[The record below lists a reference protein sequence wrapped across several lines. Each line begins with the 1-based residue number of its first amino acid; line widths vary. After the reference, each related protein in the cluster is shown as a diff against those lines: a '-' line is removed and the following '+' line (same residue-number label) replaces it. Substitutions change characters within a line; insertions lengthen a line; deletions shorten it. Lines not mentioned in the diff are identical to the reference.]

1 MDILFLII
9 GIILGTIIGFLIGKS
24 KGIQTSSDGSIQ
36 SGEVNALKQQLEALN
51 QEKLTLSVS
60 NGELS
65 KEKDILKERNERI
78 DEELRELRNV
88 LANEKERNAS
98 LQANQTNLEELLVKQ
113 KEELTSV
120 QEKFTKEFELI
131 ANKVLE
137 QKSKVFKEENK
148 ESIGELLNPLKE
160 RIKEFQEKVEKTNE
174 EDVKRNSALTE
185 QIKHLRE
192 LNQEITEETKSL
204 TKALRGDSKTQG
216 NWGELQLEA
225 ILEKAGLEKGVHYEK
240 ESNHKTED
248 GNNQRLDYIINL
260 PDGKHLILD
269 SKVSLTAYSNYF
281 DTEDEDQRSKFLKQH
296 LDSLSVHIK
305 SLGEKDYHK
314 LYGINPPDYVLMFIA
329 NEPALTIALK
339 EDPSIYEKALAKN
352 LVLVSTTTLLA
363 TLRTISYIWKQD
375 LQNKNA
381 EEIARQAANLYDK
394 FVGFTDDILKLG
406 AQLKTATGTYEEAAK
421 KLSEGRG
428 NLIKR
433 AEDLKKL
440 GVNPSKEIDGRLIE
454 RSKESD

>member
-9 GIILGTIIGFLIGKS
+9 GIAAGGAIGYLFGKNQKGTSINDDSS
-24 KGIQTSSDGSIQ
+24 KDLTISELQ
-36 SGEVNALKQQLEALN
+36 NKLESLN
-51 QEKLTLSVS
+51 GEKLALSVT
-60 NGELS
+60 NGELA
-65 KEKDILKERNERI
+65 KEKQLLKERNEKI
-78 DEELRELRNV
+78 ELELHEIRAF
-88 LANEKERNAS
+88 LAQEKERNAT
-98 LQANQTNLEELLVKQ
+98 LLAQQQHLEEMLANQK
-113 KEELTSV
+113 KELTEV

-131 ANKVLE
+131 ANKILE
-137 QKSKVFKEENK
+137 QKSQAFKEQNK

-174 EDVKRNSALTE
+174 EGLQRNTALTE
-185 QIKHLRE
+185 QIKQLKE
-192 LNQEITEETKSL
+192 LNQEITDETKSL

-225 ILEKAGLEKGVHYEK
+225 ILEKAGLEKGIHFQK
-240 ESNHKTED
+240 ESNFKTED
-248 GNNQRLDYIINL
+248 GNNQRLDYIINM

-281 DTEDEDQRSKFLKQH
+281 DTEDEVERSKYLKQH
-296 LDSLSVHIK
+296 LDSLNMHIK
-305 SLGEKDYHK
+305 TLSEKDYHK

-339 EDPSIYEKALAKN
+339 EDANLYEKALSKN

-375 LQNKNA
+375 LQNRNA
-381 EEIARQAANLYDK
+381 EEIARQAANMYDK
-394 FVGFTDDILKLG
+394 FVGFTNDILKLG
-406 AQLKTATGTYEEAAK
+406 AQLKTATSTYEDAAK
-421 KLSEGRG
+421 KLTEGRG
-428 NLIKR
+428 NLVKR

-440 GVNPSKEIDGRLIE
+440 GVNPSNNIDQRLVE
-454 RSKESD
+454 RSEEN